1 MANKSHET
9 RQKLI
14 FRLGPSKPRN
24 PVAMK
29 ARQLSAGRHEKS
41 TGAKRA
47 DEKVKLKE
55 TLAWEESNRADR
67 EGEKS

>member
-1 MANKSHET
+1 MANKSHGT

-29 ARQLSAGRHEKS
+29 ARQLPAGRHEKS
-41 TGAKRA
+41 AGAKRA
-47 DEKVKLKE
+47 DEKAKLKE
-55 TLAWEESNRADR
+55 ALALEELNRAAR
-67 EGEKS
+67 EAEKS